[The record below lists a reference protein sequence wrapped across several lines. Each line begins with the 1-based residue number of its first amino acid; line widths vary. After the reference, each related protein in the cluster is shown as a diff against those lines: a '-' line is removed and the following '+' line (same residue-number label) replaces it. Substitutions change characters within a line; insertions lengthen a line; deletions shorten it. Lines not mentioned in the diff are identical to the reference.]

1 MHLLESLPERL
12 QRKITVSEN
21 GCWLWFPV
29 RKDGYTLAYWEGT
42 RPLGH
47 RLVWELL
54 VGPIGEGM
62 QLDHVKE
69 LCESKNCV
77 NPAHLEEVTPL
88 KTLDGLEET
97 TPRLIVPKDMNT
109 PQRIPTFA
117 KTDSIESA
125 RFVLSLAIES
135 GGHATDLDESLP

>member
-88 KTLDGLEET
+88 E
-97 TPRLIVPKDMNT
+97 NT
-109 PQRIPTFA
+109 R
-117 KTDSIESA
+117 
-125 RFVLSLAIES
+125 RS
-135 GGHATDLDESLP
+135 GGNNSKTHCPEGHEYTPENTYLRKDRLHRECKICTTARNREWWARNRSR